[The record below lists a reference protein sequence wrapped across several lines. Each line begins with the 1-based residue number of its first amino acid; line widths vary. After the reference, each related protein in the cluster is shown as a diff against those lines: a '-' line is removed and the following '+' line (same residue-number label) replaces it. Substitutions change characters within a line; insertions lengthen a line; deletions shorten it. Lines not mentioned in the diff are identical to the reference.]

1 MKTSRN
7 IQVIALIVLGLAAG
21 ACTFYGKIGKGPRV
35 IGEPQAPTSA
45 PPQAPTSATPEVS
58 K

>member
-1 MKTSRN
+1 MKTNRK
-7 IQVIALIVLGLAAG
+7 IQVIALVVLGLATG

-45 PPQAPTSATPEVS
+45 PTSATQEVS

>member
-1 MKTSRN
+1 MKIR
-7 IQVIALIVLGLAAG
+7 IAFVGVIALLSG
-21 ACTFYGKIGKGPRV
+21 ACTFYAKVGKGPRV

>member
-1 MKTSRN
+1 MKTSRK
-7 IQVIALIVLGLAAG
+7 IQVIALVILGFTVG

-45 PPQAPTSATPEVS
+45 PTSATPEVS

>member
-1 MKTSRN
+1 MKTSRK
-7 IQVIALIVLGLAAG
+7 IQVIALVILGLTSG
-21 ACTFYGKIGKGPRV
+21 ACTFYAKVGKGPRV

-45 PPQAPTSATPEVS
+45 TPEVS